1 MINDSKILPGE
12 VNTIID
18 LFSLF
23 LKYYVTGLSCFFNE
37 NVPFPCTYD
46 LAALVAAPY
55 KSDDLGVRINKSLS
69 NPEAQSMIERTEPIH
84 SLLNKYGGLETFRKA
99 FKEYQ
104 QYQPERAHVLEDLS
118 QVGGMRYNTMEYVA
132 DKHHTSV
139 RNLWNIRKTA
149 MIQIAMDIY
158 AHHSTNNTTTN
169 DKEAHAIKAL
179 NR

>member
-1 MINDSKILPGE
+1 MIKGNKILPAE
-12 VNTIID
+12 VND
-18 LFSLF
+18 LVDMFTL
-23 LKYYVTGLSCFFNE
+23 LLRYYVTGLSCFFNE

-46 LAALVAAPY
+46 LAALIAAPY

-104 QYQPERAHVLEDLS
+104 QYQPERANILRDVSL
-118 QVGGMRYNTMEYVA
+118 VGGTHYENFEQLA
-132 DKHHTSV
+132 DKYHVSTRHLQRV
-139 RNLWNIRKTA
+139 KYFA
-149 MIQIAMDIY
+149 MIQIATDIY
-158 AHHSTNNTTTN
+158 THSTNDTTAN
-169 DKEAHAIKAL
+169 DKAAHAIKTL